1 VPFLVGCQI
10 FDSRVENLF
19 EKLVEELELE
29 LDPDRAPN
37 TVEWWTSKS
46 PILLR
51 LGSFHMLYALLNT
64 SQRKLSRSLFIYS
77 FFCSQNIWAVP
88 IQQTIVSKLEKN
100 N

>member
-1 VPFLVGCQI
+1 MPFLVGCQI

-64 SQRKLSRSLFIYS
+64 SHRKLSRSLFIYS
-77 FFCSQNIWAVP
+77 FFVLKIYGRFPYSRRF
-88 IQQTIVSKLEKN
+88 
-100 N
+100 